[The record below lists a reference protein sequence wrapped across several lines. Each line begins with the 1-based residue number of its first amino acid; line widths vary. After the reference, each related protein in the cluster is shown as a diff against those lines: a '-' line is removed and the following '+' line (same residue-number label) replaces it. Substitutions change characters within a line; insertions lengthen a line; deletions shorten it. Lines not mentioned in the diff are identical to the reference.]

1 MFGKKSFRNMFLPM
15 NKKADEII
23 NIDRG
28 AIREHVMEI
37 GRLAVAAT
45 EAEMMDQEVLW
56 TTDHWTGPNNQTYT
70 TLTAH
75 WIDELW
81 NIESCM
87 LDFKV
92 FKGTTTGEAIY
103 NDVICALRKF
113 QSLSTIILD
122 YLGVTD
128 TTGNMGVLGQYLRDN
143 GRRHAYCTDH
153 NFHRNA
159 ILAFNSE

>member
-1 MFGKKSFRNMFLPM
+1 
-15 NKKADEII
+15 
-23 NIDRG
+23 
-28 AIREHVMEI
+28 
-37 GRLAVAAT
+37 
-45 EAEMMDQEVLW
+45 
-56 TTDHWTGPNNQTYT
+56 
-70 TLTAH
+70 
-75 WIDELW
+75 
-81 NIESCM
+81 M

-92 FKGTTTGEAIY
+92 FHGTTTGEAIY
-103 NDVICALRKF
+103 NDVVGVLKKF

-159 ILAFNSE
+159 ILAFNRECPNTIIAAIS